1 MNVSAFSYKFL
12 TLLQYLS
19 LDCLA
24 YFQFSKNMKEL
35 KIFLS
40 QNSYFKEKM
49 DFKFHLELNLIKG
62 LEL

>member
-1 MNVSAFSYKFL
+1 
-12 TLLQYLS
+12 
-19 LDCLA
+19 
-24 YFQFSKNMKEL
+24 MKEL